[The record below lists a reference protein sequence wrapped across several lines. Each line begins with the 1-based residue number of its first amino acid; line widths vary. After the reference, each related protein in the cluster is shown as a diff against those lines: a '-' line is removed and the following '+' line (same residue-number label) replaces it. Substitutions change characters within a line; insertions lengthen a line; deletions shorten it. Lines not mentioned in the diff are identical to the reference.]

1 MLKLRQ
7 AKLKKEQK
15 MKKNIFKK
23 VLPYKMRNAAMALAA
38 TVAGM
43 TTTSC
48 EKEDDILPEQPKIQ
62 KVTKVVE
69 VAADGSVVSMLEEL
83 GGWANDSTVEKI
95 VCKATGDWSSYNS
108 EAVTFF
114 NRTIVPKMDHV
125 AKGKWIGEGD
135 LNYKLGEA
143 TKVADDS
150 LGIVKRG
157 FTINAQKSR

>member
-1 MLKLRQ
+1 
-7 AKLKKEQK
+7 
-15 MKKNIFKK
+15 MKQNVFKK

-48 EKEDDILPEQPKIQ
+48 EEDEILQEQPKIQ

-69 VAADGSVVSMLEEL
+69 FRPEDSVEKLLEKI
-83 GGWANDSTVEKI
+83 GTYANDSTVEKI
-95 VCKATGDWSSYNS
+95 VNKVAGDWREYN
-108 EAVTFF
+108 ADVVTFL
-114 NRTIVPKMDHV
+114 NRRVLPDMFKV
-125 AKGKWIGEGD
+125 AKGKGVGEGD
-135 LNYKLGEA
+135 FNFMPGEA